1 MKHVSNGTALQN
13 GQTFYVRD
21 AQGHAMATYAYK
33 IPATGGTTPKLYWSE
48 AAIYGSSRIGLYAP
62 DTVITAAPVNVSEE
76 AYLTVSRGFKQY
88 ELTNHLGNVLATI
101 TDRKIPDTSSGAI
114 TYQAE
119 IISGQ
124 DYYAFGMLMPGRS
137 FSSGGYRFG
146 FNGKE
151 NDNEVKGDGNQQDYG
166 FRIYDPRLGK
176 FLSVDPLTKKYPWYT
191 PYQFAG
197 INRYSLL
204 IWTVAKKK
212 IQKQQK
218 RGNNCFDDGTK
229 FTPSCDEIVVEIKR

>member
-191 PYQFAG
+191 PYHFAG

-204 IWTVAKKK
+204 IWTVAKKRYK
-212 IQKQQK
+212 SSKK
-218 RGNNCFDDGTK
+218 GET
-229 FTPSCDEIVVEIKR
+229 IVLMMEQSSHHLAMR